1 MFDITFTKEF
11 DSLGIPAILVIAIM
25 FFLQFIYQYIIEKNN
40 QKAAFQSKN
49 EYANCK
55 EQYEIYKMLYFNL
68 VKNIEN
74 NADIDILNNNE
85 AQKFLISF
93 CKFNMSKYDKK
104 LRFLSDA
111 LMKQLYEFKN
121 GSLNE
126 EIAKKIKKQITNDFE
141 NCKKK
146 MGLPYT
152 ENYLYY
158 WNIAMYTCFFV
169 ATTCITIYLL
179 LLCVN
184 SNKTSFINLFLGI
197 GMFLGL
203 ITIIIC
209 YINIVLINKNKR

>member
-74 NADIDILNNNE
+74 DADIDILNNNE

-104 LRFLSDA
+104 GSVTT
-111 LMKQLYEFKN
+111 N
-121 GSLNE
+121 G
-126 EIAKKIKKQITNDFE
+126 
-141 NCKKK
+141 
-146 MGLPYT
+146 
-152 ENYLYY
+152 
-158 WNIAMYTCFFV
+158 
-169 ATTCITIYLL
+169 
-179 LLCVN
+179 
-184 SNKTSFINLFLGI
+184 
-197 GMFLGL
+197 
-203 ITIIIC
+203 
-209 YINIVLINKNKR
+209 